1 MERNSMSFVIGMF
14 VGGAITMVIYACV
27 LAGSDR

>member
-1 MERNSMSFVIGMF
+1 MSFVIGMF

-27 LAGSDR
+27 LAGSDNGGGDE